1 MPKFTPLLA
10 VVATGLAAAGC
21 GGQDDSAAAPG
32 RAASAE
38 PITTVLKVVAQPSG
52 GGPFHFDVKHLEAK
66 AGLVTIHLDNR
77 DKFPHNVRIQTG
89 SKCCAQDGSTDT
101 GGTDTTNGGTQIN
114 GTVRLKPGRYWFLCS
129 IGGHNDGATGHM
141 RGTLVVR

>member
-1 MPKFTPLLA
+1 MRKFTPLLA

-21 GGQDDSAAAPG
+21 GQDHSAAPPES
-32 RAASAE
+32 AASAE
-38 PITTVLKVVAQPSG
+38 PITTVLKVAAQPSG

-66 AGLVTIHLDNR
+66 AGLVTIELDNR
-77 DKFPHNVRIQTG
+77 DTFPHNVRIQTG
-89 SKCCAQDGSTDT
+89 STCCAQDGSTDI

-129 IGGHNDGATGHM
+129 IGGHNNGATGHM